1 MRLKDKVALI
11 TGAGRGIGRDIA
23 LAYAR
28 EGAHVMI
35 NDVDPATAEATAKDA
50 VALGSKSL
58 AVVADV
64 AKSTDI
70 SRLVDT
76 IIKERGRIDIVVNNA
91 MKIVPGKLEALPE
104 AAWDTTMNI
113 GLKGAFLVS
122 QAAAKHMIAQ
132 KSGVIVNIAS
142 IAGLF
147 PYNWAG
153 AYSVVK
159 AGLIMLT
166 KLQAMEWAPYGIRAN
181 AITPGYIRTPG
192 TEAMYAD
199 PEIYEGRRKGV
210 PMGRVGSGED
220 IAGPA
225 VFLACDE
232 SRYTTGSVVG
242 SDGGQAVSYFLTVP
256 GRRFSGGR
264 IDCGGRAEC
273 RSTPSLSAQ
282 RYDLVRLI
290 LFALGIRDLDQ
301 ALGSFAVF
309 FEEGGE
315 AGWSRRRRDHSM
327 LLKEFNE
334 LRLAEQLREFGAHFV
349 NNGLRSATRRGK
361 APPALAWIAAEP
373 GLGESRHVGEQR

>member
-1 MRLKDKVALI
+1 MRLKDKIAII
-11 TGAGRGIGRDIA
+11 TGGGRGIGRDIV

-28 EGAHVMI
+28 EGAHVVV
-35 NDVDPATAEATAKDA
+35 NDVNPATAEATAKEA
-50 VALGSKSL
+50 AALGSRSL
-58 AVVADV
+58 PIVADV
-64 AKSTDI
+64 AKSADI
-70 SRLVDT
+70 NRMIATVVA
-76 IIKERGRIDIVVNNA
+76 ERGRVDILVNNA
-91 MKIVPGKLEALPE
+91 MKIVPGKLEQLPE
-104 AAWDTTMNI
+104 ESWDTTMNI
-113 GLKGAFLVS
+113 GLKGAFLTS

-132 KSGVIVNIAS
+132 KSGNIVNIAS

-225 VFLACDE
+225 VFLACEE
-232 SRYTTGSVVG
+232 SRYTTGSVLG
-242 SDGGQAVSYFLTVP
+242 ADGGQAVGYFLTVP

-264 IDCGGRAEC
+264 ID
-273 RSTPSLSAQ
+273 
-282 RYDLVRLI
+282 
-290 LFALGIRDLDQ
+290 
-301 ALGSFAVF
+301 
-309 FEEGGE
+309 
-315 AGWSRRRRDHSM
+315 
-327 LLKEFNE
+327 
-334 LRLAEQLREFGAHFV
+334 
-349 NNGLRSATRRGK
+349 
-361 APPALAWIAAEP
+361 
-373 GLGESRHVGEQR
+373 

>member
-23 LAYAR
+23 LAYAK
-28 EGAHVMI
+28 EGAHVVI

-50 VALGSKSL
+50 GKFGGKPL
-58 AVVADV
+58 AIVADV
-64 AKSTDI
+64 SKSADVARMVEQI
-70 SRLVDT
+70 V
-76 IIKERGRIDIVVNNA
+76 KERGRVDILVNNA

-113 GLKGAFLVS
+113 GLKGAFMVS
-122 QAAAKHMIAQ
+122 QACAKHMIAQ

-166 KLQAMEWAPYGIRAN
+166 KLQAMEWAPYGIRVN

-210 PMGRVGSGED
+210 PMGRVGSGD
-220 IAGPA
+220 DVAGPA
-225 VFLACDE
+225 IFLASDE
-232 SRYTTGSVVG
+232 SQYTTGSVVG
-242 SDGGQAVSYFLTVP
+242 ADGGQAVGYFLSVP

-264 IDCGGRAEC
+264 ID
-273 RSTPSLSAQ
+273 
-282 RYDLVRLI
+282 
-290 LFALGIRDLDQ
+290 
-301 ALGSFAVF
+301 
-309 FEEGGE
+309 
-315 AGWSRRRRDHSM
+315 
-327 LLKEFNE
+327 
-334 LRLAEQLREFGAHFV
+334 
-349 NNGLRSATRRGK
+349 
-361 APPALAWIAAEP
+361 
-373 GLGESRHVGEQR
+373 

>member
-1 MRLKDKVALI
+1 MRLKDKVAII

-28 EGAHVMI
+28 EGAHVVI
-35 NDVDPATAEATAKDA
+35 NDIDAATAEATANAAA
-50 VALGSKSL
+50 VLGSKSL
-58 AVVADV
+58 AVVADI
-64 AKSTDI
+64 ATSPDI
-70 SRLVDT
+70 ARLVDT
-76 IIKERGRIDIVVNNA
+76 AVKERGRVDILVNNA
-91 MKIVPGKLEALPE
+91 MKIVPGKLEQLPE
-104 AAWDTTMNI
+104 EAWDTTMNI
-113 GLKGAFLVS
+113 GLKGAFLTS
-122 QAAAKHMIAQ
+122 QACARQMIAQ

-181 AITPGYIRTPG
+181 AITPGYIRTPV

-225 VFLACDE
+225 VFLASEE

-242 SDGGQAVSYFLTVP
+242 ADGGQAVGYFLTVP

-264 IDCGGRAEC
+264 ID
-273 RSTPSLSAQ
+273 
-282 RYDLVRLI
+282 
-290 LFALGIRDLDQ
+290 
-301 ALGSFAVF
+301 
-309 FEEGGE
+309 
-315 AGWSRRRRDHSM
+315 
-327 LLKEFNE
+327 
-334 LRLAEQLREFGAHFV
+334 
-349 NNGLRSATRRGK
+349 
-361 APPALAWIAAEP
+361 
-373 GLGESRHVGEQR
+373 